1 MAVCP
6 WAYSCGGGGT
16 WCTSLSFLCPLFSP
30 ALLVVNAGLQ
40 FKMSVCPWAY
50 SCGGGGTWCIFP
62 SFLCPLFS
70 PALLVVETGLQF
82 KMSVSLWAYSCGVGG
97 EGTWWGLDW
106 LALGHLQGGLVHV
119 GASHSLLLLGIGVSI
134 PVGVGVGGL
143 GGGLVWLNTSSQR
156 RVKIYFW
163 SFYAKNTGHM

>member
-1 MAVCP
+1 MYFSFISVPPIFTSVACSECWSTIQNV
-6 WAYSCGGGGT
+6 
-16 WCTSLSFLCPLFSP
+16 SLSLGIFL
-30 ALLVVNAGLQ
+30 
-40 FKMSVCPWAY
+40 W
-50 SCGGGGTWCIFP
+50 GGRVLGG
-62 SFLCPLFS
+62 
-70 PALLVVETGLQF
+70 
-82 KMSVSLWAYSCGVGG
+82 
-97 EGTWWGLDW
+97 GLDW

>member
-50 SCGGGGTWCIFP
+50 SWGGGRV
-62 SFLCPLFS
+62 L
-70 PALLVVETGLQF
+70 
-82 KMSVSLWAYSCGVGG
+82 GG
-97 EGTWWGLDW
+97 GLDW
-106 LALGHLQGGLVHV
+106 LALGHLQGVLVHV

>member
-50 SCGGGGTWCIFP
+50 SCGGGV
-62 SFLCPLFS
+62 L
-70 PALLVVETGLQF
+70 
-82 KMSVSLWAYSCGVGG
+82 GG
-97 EGTWWGLDW
+97 GLDW
-106 LALGHLQGGLVHV
+106 LALGHLQGVLVHV

>member
-1 MAVCP
+1 MYFSFISVPPIFTSVACSECWSTIQNVSLSLGIFL
-6 WAYSCGGGGT
+6 WGGGGRV
-16 WCTSLSFLCPLFSP
+16 L
-30 ALLVVNAGLQ
+30 
-40 FKMSVCPWAY
+40 
-50 SCGGGGTWCIFP
+50 GG
-62 SFLCPLFS
+62 
-70 PALLVVETGLQF
+70 
-82 KMSVSLWAYSCGVGG
+82 
-97 EGTWWGLDW
+97 GLDW
-106 LALGHLQGGLVHV
+106 LALGHLQGVLVHV